1 MAVTLWTVLS
11 GLQTWARENPHDPVY
26 IRHTDNCDLCGRQH
40 MKRFVYHPGTGT
52 YWGYRDEW
60 YVVDV
65 PFYVSDDAIEDYLS
79 GIQYDGKHWKDGC
92 SECSSPSLRLT
103 DWEPEAS

>member
-1 MAVTLWTVLS
+1 
-11 GLQTWARENPHDPVY
+11 
-26 IRHTDNCDLCGRQH
+26 

-65 PFYVSDDAIEDYLS
+65 PSDVSDDAIEEYLF
-79 GIQYDGKHWKDGC
+79 GIKYEGNHWQDAC
-92 SECSSPSLRLT
+92 PECSVPSLRLT
-103 DWEPEAS
+103 DWETEES